1 MNQGLI
7 HPTAIVAPGAV
18 LASDVSVGP
27 YSIVGPDVVIGAGT
41 QIGPHCVIDGHT
53 TIGENNT
60 FYRFCSIGG
69 MPQDKKYKGEATRL
83 EIGNGNMVREY
94 ATINTGTVQD
104 VGVTRVG
111 DDNWIMAYVHIAH
124 DCQVGNHTIIANNVQ
139 LAGHI
144 HIQDWAIIGG
154 STAAHQFVRI
164 GAHCMVGGNSAIRQD
179 IPPYVIGAGDPF
191 RPVGINSEGLSRRGF
206 SAESVSA
213 LKEAYKLLYRRQ
225 LGVEQAIEHMK
236 ALQLE
241 RPEAAE
247 AVQVLVDFL
256 SAEGRGISRA

>member
-1 MNQGLI
+1 MSQGLF
-7 HPTAIVAPGAV
+7 HPPAIVSPGAS

-27 YSIVGPDVVIGAGT
+27 FSIIGPDVVIGAGT
-41 QIGPHCVIDGHT
+41 QVGPHCVIDGHT
-53 TIGENNT
+53 TIGEKNT

-69 MPQDKKYKGEATRL
+69 IPQDKKYKGEPTRL

-94 ATINTGTVQD
+94 VTINTGTLQD

-124 DCQVGNHTIIANNVQ
+124 DCQIGSHTIIANNVQ

-144 HIQDWAIIGG
+144 HVQDWAIIGG

-191 RPVGINSEGLSRRGF
+191 RPVGINSEGLGRRGF
-206 SAESVSA
+206 SAESLSA

-225 LGVEQAIEHMK
+225 LTVEQAVVQMK
-236 ALQLE
+236 ALQAE

-247 AVQVLVDFL
+247 AVQALVDFL